1 MPSNCLRLPQNSA
14 VFIKLTKPLQ
24 AKLLPEYKKAQHH
37 HHSTLSMLK
46 NHGSKTAITYGSEAI
61 SYEQLLRR
69 IEQFSSACP
78 LPEGVN
84 AIIFSENRPAYM
96 YAFYS
101 IWQQKAVAIP
111 VDYLST
117 ASELAYIIN
126 DSQPQL
132 IYCSQK
138 TKSILEEA
146 LAATSLITRI
156 AVLDELESNTPQAVS
171 ISGMPEINEQSAAV
185 IIYTSGTTGSPKGVV
200 LSYRNLLQNVR
211 AVSEQIPIF
220 HADSRVLVLLPL
232 HHIFPLLGTMIC
244 PLHVGAMIAI
254 SPSMLSKDI
263 MTTLQNNKIT
273 IIIGVPRLYA
283 AIRKGIM
290 DKINKSFIAKKLFA
304 LSKKIDSKTFS
315 RLVFGTVHR
324 KLGGAVENLV
334 SGGAALDP
342 AVGSDFKTLGFE
354 VLEGY
359 GMTEA
364 APMITFTRPGRVRIG
379 SPGEAMPGT
388 SIRIVD
394 GEITAAGDNIMMGYY
409 NRPEET
415 AAVLKEGWLY
425 TGDLGYLD
433 NDGYLYITGRKK
445 EIIILSNGKNV
456 NPVEIEEELM
466 KSPLIRDCGAFAMN
480 EQLHVMVV
488 AEVSEPQPDSET
500 LKKRLMSELIEPYN
514 KRVSSYKKLLKLH
527 LTDEELPRTRLGKLQ
542 RFRLAE
548 LVEHKEEPKLP
559 SATIGDP
566 VYGMLAAWIA
576 LEKGIKVQPNHHPE
590 MDCGLDS
597 LDKVSFTTYMQQ
609 TFGVSPEPHEIA
621 NFQSLMELSQWL
633 SENKTRMEEIKVD
646 WKSILH
652 EKVHLKL
659 PSTWFTGQIALW
671 FSRIFFR
678 VYFRFS
684 AKGTENIPDG
694 PCIIAPNHQSFF
706 DGMFVAAF
714 LRYSQARKTYF
725 YAKEKHIRQP
735 WLKFLANRNNIIVMD
750 LNNNLKESIQ
760 KMAEVLRSNRNII
773 IFPEGTRTFNGK
785 LGDFKKTFAILSAE
799 LNVPIVPVSIKG
811 AYEALPRGR
820 FIPKPWKKITVEF
833 LKPVFPEKMSYDALA
848 EAVKQKIAVKIA

>member
-1 MPSNCLRLPQNSA
+1 
-14 VFIKLTKPLQ
+14 
-24 AKLLPEYKKAQHH
+24 
-37 HHSTLSMLK
+37 MLI
-46 NHGSKTAITYGSEAI
+46 NHGSKAAIKFGNEAI
-61 SYEQLLRR
+61 SYEQLLCRVD
-69 IEQFSSACP
+69 QFSSECP
-78 LPEGVN
+78 LSEGFN
-84 AIIFSENRPAYM
+84 AIIFSENRPAYI
-96 YAFYS
+96 YAFYA
-101 IWQQKAVAIP
+101 IWKQKAVAIP

-117 ASELAYIIN
+117 APELAYIIN
-126 DSQPQL
+126 DSRPAL
-132 IYCSQK
+132 IFCSQK
-138 TKSILEEA
+138 TKEIVEEA
-146 LAATSLITRI
+146 LASTGLIIRLAI
-156 AVLDELESNTPQAVS
+156 LDELENKAPQADIIV
-171 ISGMPEINEQSAAV
+171 GMPEVEEENDAV

-211 AVSEQIPIF
+211 AVSEHIPIY

-232 HHIFPLLGTMIC
+232 HHIFPLVGTMIC
-244 PLHVGAMIAI
+244 PLHVGATIAI
-254 SPSMLSKDI
+254 SPSMLSEDI
-263 MTTLQNNKIT
+263 MATLQNNKIT

-290 DKINKSFIAKKLFA
+290 DKVNKSFVARTLFA
-304 LSKKIDSKTFS
+304 LAKRLDSKTFS
-315 RLVFGTVHR
+315 RKVFGAVHR

-388 SIRIVD
+388 DIRIVD
-394 GEITAAGDNIMMGYY
+394 GEITAAGDNIMKGYY

-415 AAVLKEGWLY
+415 AAVLKDGWLY

-433 NDGYLYITGRKK
+433 DDGYLYITGRKK

-456 NPVEIEEELM
+456 NPAEIEEELLA
-466 KSPLIRDCGAFAMN
+466 SPLIRDCGVFAMN
-480 EQLHVMVV
+480 DQLHVMLV
-488 AEVSEPQPDSET
+488 AETDDQPTENEA
-500 LKKRLMSELIEPYN
+500 LKSRLISELIEPYN
-514 KRVSSYKKLLKLH
+514 KRVSAYKKLMGIH
-527 LTDEELPRTRLGKLQ
+527 ITTSELPRTRLGKLQ
-542 RFRLAE
+542 RFRLSE
-548 LVEHKEEPKLP
+548 LMEHREEPKLP
-559 SATIGDP
+559 SATIDDP
-566 VYGMLAAWIA
+566 VYGMLASWIEQ
-576 LEKGIKVQPNHHPE
+576 EKGIKVKPNHHPE

-597 LDKVSFTTYMQQ
+597 LDKVSFHTYMKQ

-621 NFQSLMELSQWL
+621 EFRTVLALSQWVA
-633 SENKTRMEEIKVD
+633 ENKTRMEEIKVD

-678 VYFRFS
+678 IYFRFS
-684 AKGTENIPDG
+684 ARGTENIPDG

-735 WLKFLANRNNIIVMD
+735 WLKFLANRNNIIIMD

-785 LGDFKKTFAILSAE
+785 LGDFKKTFAILSSE

-848 EAVKQKIAVKIA
+848 EAVKQKIAVKIV

>member
-1 MPSNCLRLPQNSA
+1 
-14 VFIKLTKPLQ
+14 
-24 AKLLPEYKKAQHH
+24 
-37 HHSTLSMLK
+37 MLK
-46 NHGSKTAITYGSEAI
+46 NHGTKTAITFVDKSI
-61 SYEQLLRR
+61 SYEQLLQR
-69 IEQFSSACP
+69 IDQYSTAYP
-78 LPEGVN
+78 LTEGAN
-84 AIIFSENRPAYM
+84 AIIFSENRPAYI
-96 YAFYS
+96 YAFYA

-117 ASELAYIIN
+117 APELAYIIN
-126 DSQPQL
+126 DSRPAL

-138 TKSILEEA
+138 TSGLVEEA
-146 LAATSLITRI
+146 LASTGLIIRFVI
-156 AVLDELESNTPQAVS
+156 LDELESTDQTAGIVN
-171 ISGMPEINEQSAAV
+171 GMPKVDDEHDAV

-200 LSYRNLLQNVR
+200 LSYRNLLQNIR
-211 AVSEQIPIF
+211 AVSEHIPIY

-232 HHIFPLLGTMIC
+232 HHIFPLVGTMIC
-244 PLHVGAMIAI
+244 PLHVGATIAI
-254 SPSMLSKDI
+254 SPSMLSEDI
-263 MTTLQNNKIT
+263 MATLQNNKIT

-290 DKINKSFIAKKLFA
+290 DKVNKSFVARTLFA
-304 LSKKIDSKTFS
+304 LAKRIDSKAFS
-315 RLVFGTVHR
+315 RKVFGAVHR

-342 AVGSDFKTLGFE
+342 AVGSDFKALGFE

-388 SIRIVD
+388 DIRIID
-394 GEITAAGDNIMMGYY
+394 GEITAAGDNIMKGYY

-415 AAVLKEGWLY
+415 AAVLKDGWLY

-433 NDGYLYITGRKK
+433 DDGYLYITGRKK

-456 NPVEIEEELM
+456 NPAEIEEELLA
-466 KSPLIRDCGAFAMN
+466 SPLIRDCGVFAMN
-480 EQLHVMVV
+480 DQLHVMLV
-488 AEVSEPQPDSET
+488 AETGGQQTENEA
-500 LKKRLMSELIEPYN
+500 LKSRLISELIEPYN
-514 KRVSSYKKLLKLH
+514 KRVSAYKKLMGIH
-527 LTDEELPRTRLGKLQ
+527 ITTSELPRTRLGKLQ

-559 SATIGDP
+559 SATISDP
-566 VYGMLAAWIA
+566 VYGMLAAWIE

-597 LDKVSFTTYMQQ
+597 LDKVSFHTYMKQ
-609 TFGVSPEPHEIA
+609 TFGVSPEPQEIA
-621 NFQSLMELSQWL
+621 EFRTVLALSQWVG
-633 SENKTRMEEIKVD
+633 ENKTKMEEIKVD

-659 PSTWFTGQIALW
+659 PSTWFTGQIVLW

-684 AKGTENIPDG
+684 ARGTENIPDG

-785 LGDFKKTFAILSAE
+785 LGNFKKTFAILSSE

-820 FIPKPWKKITVEF
+820 FFPKPLKKIRVEF